1 MESYAIT
8 WRKST
13 KKDLRKIPEG
23 DVLEILAAIEALAE
37 KPFPI
42 GSMKLSGT
50 QDVYRI
56 RLGKYR
62 VIYDV
67 KGEELVIEV
76 IRVGSRGA
84 SQGCLSIRAPRPATI
99 LGETKLVLPDVF
111 RVVRAVSG

>member
-1 MESYAIT
+1 MESYTIT

-23 DVLEILAAIEALAE
+23 DVLEILAAVEPLAGN
-37 KPFPI
+37 PFPI

-56 RLGKYR
+56 RVGKYR

-67 KGEELVIEV
+67 MGKELVIEV
-76 IRVGSRGA
+76 IRVAHR
-84 SQGCLSIRAPRPATI
+84 
-99 LGETKLVLPDVF
+99 KDVY
-111 RVVRAVSG
+111 R